1 MLLKIHIWF
10 ITIFLFK
17 RNTRLSKW
25 TRCADFVLSVTWV
38 SILMHLSRRKQEFF
52 LFTCVGFSW
61 MATENGFDH
70 QRNGDQKNL
79 VFWIVAIE
87 NQDCDDRKFSGI
99 VNFYFF
105 DDQKFWLPNTSH
117 PINTGSTSTA
127 DLVTK
132 FLGSHFL
139 QLNFFVTF
147 FFSLKKNSI
156 LQ

>member
-1 MLLKIHIWF
+1 M
-10 ITIFLFK
+10 
-17 RNTRLSKW
+17 
-25 TRCADFVLSVTWV
+25 D
-38 SILMHLSRRKQEFF
+38 LSRRKQEFF

-79 VFWIVAIE
+79 VFRIVAIE
-87 NQDCDDRKFSGI
+87 NQDCDDRRFSGI

-105 DDQKFWLPNTSH
+105 YDQKFWLPNTSH
-117 PINTGSTSTA
+117 PINTGSTSTY